1 MVNFQKDLGFTTV
14 LATSLNYVDYYSNS
28 GKIKYQCF
36 KRAFKLS
43 QSETSEQSITLPRV
57 DSGI

>member
-1 MVNFQKDLGFTTV
+1 MVNFKKDLEFMTV
-14 LATSLNYVDYYSNS
+14 LATSLNYVDYYTNS
-28 GKIKYQCF
+28 RKIKYQCF
-36 KRAFKLS
+36 KRAFKMG